1 MITYKPLKQTD
12 YAAVKRQ
19 FQSAFIQEEDK
30 HLPVVWMARRE
41 DASLGVWNR
50 DTLLGAALV
59 RGNCLEYIFVDSV
72 CRGSGVGTQLLRA
85 VIAKV
90 PAIHLTPV
98 NDQGIIRWYESQ
110 GFCLSSQKGD
120 RKVYVRRPYMLRSQI
135 IGVSGESHRDRA

>member
-1 MITYKPLKQTD
+1 MIVFKPLKQMD

-19 FQSAFIQEEDK
+19 FQSAFNQEEDK
-30 HLPVVWMARRE
+30 HLPVIWMARRE
-41 DASLGVWNR
+41 DASLGIWRYN
-50 DTLLGAALV
+50 TLLGAALV

-120 RKVYVRRPYMLRSQI
+120 RKVYVRRPYMLRSATA
-135 IGVSGESHRDRA
+135 HRLLE